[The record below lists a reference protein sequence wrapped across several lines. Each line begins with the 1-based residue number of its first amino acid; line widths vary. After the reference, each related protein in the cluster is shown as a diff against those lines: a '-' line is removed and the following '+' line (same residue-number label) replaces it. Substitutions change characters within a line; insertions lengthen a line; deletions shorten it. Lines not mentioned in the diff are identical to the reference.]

1 MKEPKKFID
10 QQESKRRFLEWLQQR
25 QDKEPFFRSGLK
37 AHDQAA
43 GAFQRG
49 GFYLFAARPGIG
61 KTAALFSLAYRQAR
75 AGVATYFANL
85 EMTVEQMWCRLAALH
100 DKRFTVRG
108 ILEDQTQD
116 TRQRLVELAEHDLP
130 TFSPLFTEGSD
141 FHEFVETARGNIN
154 PGSKSILFI
163 DYLGLFSMRGLGPD
177 QRYQLISEVARALKL
192 LAKGLNIPIIAATQ
206 LNRKVEDRK
215 DKALTLADL
224 RDSGEL
230 EQHADAVFG
239 LTRENA
245 ERLDVAILKNRNGP
259 LGSYD
264 LSFDAPRI
272 AVEDWGD

>member
-1 MKEPKKFID
+1 MNEPKKFID

-25 QDKEPFFRSGLK
+25 QDKEPFFKSGLK

-49 GFYLFAARPGIG
+49 GFYLFAARPGVG
-61 KTAALFSLAYRQAR
+61 KTADLFSLAYRQALV
-75 AGVATYFANL
+75 GVSTYFANL
-85 EMTVEQMWCRLAALH
+85 EMTCEQMWVRLAALH
-100 DKRFTVRG
+100 DRSLTVRG
-108 ILEDQTQD
+108 ILEDQTPEL
-116 TRQRLVELAEHDLP
+116 RQRLVSLAEHKLAS
-130 TFSPLFTEGSD
+130 FSPLFTEGS
-141 FHEFVETARGNIN
+141 EFFAFLETARGNIN

-163 DYLGLFSMRGLGPD
+163 DYLGLFSMRGMGAD
-177 QRYQLISEVARALKL
+177 QRYQIISEVARGLKI
-192 LAKGLNIPIIAATQ
+192 LAKDLNIPVIAATQ

-215 DKALTLADL
+215 DKALTLGDL

-239 LTRENA
+239 LTREHA

-259 LGSYD
+259 LGTYD

-272 AVEDWGD
+272 AVEDWD

>member
-1 MKEPKKFID
+1 MNEPKNFID

-25 QDKEPFFRSGLK
+25 QDEEPFFRSGLK

-49 GFYLFAARPGIG
+49 GLYLFAARPGIG

-75 AGVATYFANL
+75 VGVATYFANL

-100 DKRFTVRG
+100 DKRLTVRG
-108 ILEDQTQD
+108 ILEDQSRE
-116 TRQRLVELAEHDLP
+116 TRERLVELAENDLP
-130 TFSPLFTEGSD
+130 TFSPLFTERS
-141 FHEFVETARGNIN
+141 EFLEFLETVRGNIS
-154 PGSKSILFI
+154 PGSKSILLI
-163 DYLGLFSMRGLGPD
+163 DYLGLFSIRGMGPD
-177 QRYQLISEVARALKL
+177 QRYQIISEVARALKL
-192 LAKGLNIPIIAATQ
+192 LAKGLNIPVIAATQ

-245 ERLDVAILKNRNGP
+245 KRLDVAILKNRNGP

-272 AVEDWGD
+272 AVEDWD

>member
-1 MKEPKKFID
+1 MNEPKKFID
-10 QQESKRRFLEWLQQR
+10 QQESKRRFLDWLQQR
-25 QDKEPFFRSGLK
+25 QDKEPFFRSGFK

-49 GFYLFAARPGIG
+49 GLYLFASRPGIG
-61 KTAALFSLAYRQAR
+61 KTATLFSLAYCQAR

-108 ILEDQTQD
+108 ILEDESVEM
-116 TRQRLVELAEHDLP
+116 RRRLIELAENDLP
-130 TFSPLFTEGSD
+130 TFSPLFTEGSEFFD
-141 FHEFVETARGNIN
+141 FLETVRGNIN

-163 DYLGLFSMRGLGPD
+163 DYLGLFSMRGMGPD
-177 QRYQLISEVARALKL
+177 QRYQIISEVARALKL
-192 LAKGLNIPIIAATQ
+192 LAKGLNIPVIAATQ

-272 AVEDWGD
+272 AVEDWD